1 MNMTGETHIS
11 TDTLLTGVM
20 PVNFELPKEIQ
31 EEINKRVGALLSDT
45 EIRKLR
51 VQSAEKMR
59 EQIRWAVKEHIVA
72 NHINTLVREQA
83 MLLVAQMVEKTVVS
97 HMEKLNMPKL
107 MEELIQKK
115 IEQVV
120 SMRPNKDGSD
130 AGIAAMVEA
139 EVAKQVQQFVS
150 ERMILR
156 FVDPTQKEAW

>member
-11 TDTLLTGVM
+11 TETLLTGVM
-20 PVNFELPKEIQ
+20 PVNFELPKEVQ
-31 EEINKRVGALLSDT
+31 DEINKRVGALLSDT

-83 MLLVAQMVEKTVVS
+83 MLLVAQMVEKTVIG
-97 HMEKLNMPKL
+97 HMEKLDMPKL

-139 EVAKQVQQFVS
+139 EVAKQVNQFVT

>member
-1 MNMTGETHIS
+1 MKMTGESHIS
-11 TDTLLTGVM
+11 TDTLLTGLM
-20 PVNFELPKEIQ
+20 PVTFELPKEIQ
-31 EEINKRVGALLSDT
+31 EEINQRIGELLSDK

-59 EQIRWAVKEHIVA
+59 EQIRWAVKEHVVN
-72 NHINTLVREQA
+72 NHIGTLVREQA
-83 MLLVAQMVEKTVVS
+83 MLLVGQMVEKAVVA
-97 HMEKLNMPKL
+97 HMEKLDMPKL
-107 MEELIQKK
+107 LGELIQKK
-115 IEQVV
+115 IEQTM

>member
-1 MNMTGETHIS
+1 MKMTGDTHIS
-11 TDTLLTGVM
+11 TDTLLTGAM
-20 PVNFELPKEIQ
+20 SVNFELPKEIQ
-31 EEINKRVGALLSDT
+31 DEINQLVGVLLSDA

-72 NHINTLVREQA
+72 NHIGTLVREQA
-83 MLLVAQMVEKTVVS
+83 MLLVGQMVEKVVIS
-97 HMEKLNMPKL
+97 HMEKLDMPKL

-115 IEQVV
+115 IEQAVAL
-120 SMRPNKDGSD
+120 RPNKDGSD

-139 EVAKQVQQFVS
+139 EVSKQVKQFVS

>member
-11 TDTLLTGVM
+11 TDTLLTGIT

-31 EEINKRVGALLSDT
+31 DEINKRVGALLSDT

-72 NHINTLVREQA
+72 NHIGTLVREQA
-83 MLLVAQMVEKTVVS
+83 MLLVGQMVEKTVIS
-97 HMEKLNMPKL
+97 HMEKLDMPKL
-107 MEELIQKK
+107 MGELIQKK
-115 IEQVV
+115 IEQTI

-130 AGIAAMVEA
+130 AGLAAMVEA
-139 EVAKQVQQFVS
+139 EVQKQVSKFVS
-150 ERMILR
+150 ENMVLR
-156 FVDPTQKEAW
+156 FIDPSKKEAW